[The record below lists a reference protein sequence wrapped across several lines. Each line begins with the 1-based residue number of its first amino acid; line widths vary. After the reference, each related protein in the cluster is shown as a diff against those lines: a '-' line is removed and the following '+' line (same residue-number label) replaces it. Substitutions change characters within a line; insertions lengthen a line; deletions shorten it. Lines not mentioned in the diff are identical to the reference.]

1 MITMDVDITLYVYRQ
16 LFVLHHHLYEYSDPL
31 SLPVSNDV
39 TTDIASELTSVHKKY
54 HNICT
59 ISVLVKFANHFIWYY
74 LLDNIV
80 SHKSDQQ

>member
-39 TTDIASELTSVHKKY
+39 TTGRLTDIASELTSVYKKY
-54 HNICT
+54 HSICT
-59 ISVLVKFANHFIWYY
+59 ILVLVKFANHFI
-74 LLDNIV
+74 L
-80 SHKSDQQ
+80 